1 MISNLVWKVS
11 IYATWCPRQVSGAQK
26 ILICVELIEKSY
38 KLIFPLFPIQKYID
52 DTVHIYS
59 TQVSGFKSG
68 YIQVDL
74 YVLPKNIKQVFS
86 AFADHDP
93 LLLSTLAILEN
104 FIWGWY

>member
-1 MISNLVWKVS
+1 MTY
-11 IYATWCPRQVSGAQK
+11 IY
-26 ILICVELIEKSY
+26 
-38 KLIFPLFPIQKYID
+38 
-52 DTVHIYS
+52 TVHNH
-59 TQVSGFKSG
+59 VSGFKSG

-74 YVLPKNIKQVFS
+74 YILPKNIKQVFS